1 MLRRLAEHIVYG
13 RLLTRLAEIGA
24 IVGTQQLSLLPVT
37 REEFQ
42 QLADKTLTETELE
55 QRATERAL
63 WAAAARQVWRCRHR
77 TSTVPTCVW
86 SNRGAHTAPVDLDTL
101 WETLAQSAYLRALGC
116 RVLPDVEQR
125 IMLLAGI
132 PDVPDGT
139 AVTTS
144 RTTFE
149 AACLHSQAGCTSPP
163 TATRSLTLSWPI
175 LRPSTSRVH
184 PAPGS

>member
-1 MLRRLAEHIVYG
+1 MKVEQRIGRIDRIGQEHADIYVLNLCYADSAEHIVYG

-86 SNRGAHTAPVDLDTL
+86 SNRGATHSSL
-101 WETLAQSAYLRALGC
+101 WIS
-116 RVLPDVEQR
+116 
-125 IMLLAGI
+125 
-132 PDVPDGT
+132 
-139 AVTTS
+139 
-144 RTTFE
+144 
-149 AACLHSQAGCTSPP
+149 
-163 TATRSLTLSWPI
+163 TRSGKRWPI
-175 LRPSTSRVH
+175 RLPARPGLPCPARRGAAH
-184 PAPGS
+184 HAPGRYSRRAGWDSRDRLAHHV